1 MTKRALVAV
10 LTAGLSCCGMCSAQ
24 SAMATFNVLT
34 RTFMI
39 QNGQSRATAFSISV
53 DNREYWITA
62 KHVFTGIKRGPA
74 GEFKMKRLVANILS
88 QDGGESGNDQRWL
101 TEQFTVMDPGKDIYI
116 LVLVPAR
123 VLGNTDRSMV
133 LQAQPY
139 GPMLGGDCEF
149 LGFPW
154 LGGWK
159 THIGQSKHWV
169 WLPYVKR
176 CEVSGTMSEH
186 KVWVLDGINN
196 EGFSGGPVVYNT
208 GPNQRVFAVISGFYQ
223 EPLEVVSLPAS
234 GQKPT
239 SHVPQPPKLPEKPKK
254 NPDKQIVEAN
264 SGFIVAFGIEPA
276 LDAIRAN
283 PIGPLI
289 PEPTEGTGQK

>member
-1 MTKRALVAV
+1 MMARRALLVV
-10 LTAGLSCCGMCSAQ
+10 LAAGLSCCGMCSGE

-39 QNGQSRATAFSISV
+39 QAGQSRATVFSISV

-62 KHVFTGIKRGPA
+62 KHVFTGVKRGPA
-74 GEFKMKRLVANILS
+74 GEFKTKRVVANILS
-88 QDGGESGNDQRWL
+88 QNGGESGNDQTWL
-101 TEQFTVMDPGKDIYI
+101 TEQFTVMDPGKDIDI
-116 LVLVPAR
+116 LVLVPDR
-123 VLGNTDRSMV
+123 ILGNTDRSMV

-159 THIGQSKHWV
+159 THIGESKNWV
-169 WLPYVKR
+169 WLPYIKR
-176 CEVSGTMSEH
+176 CEVSGTLSEH
-186 KVWVLDGINN
+186 NIWVDGINN
-196 EGFSGGPVVYNT
+196 EGFSGGPVVYET
-208 GPNQRVFAVISGFYQ
+208 GPKQRVFAVISGFYQ
-223 EPLEVVSLPAS
+223 EPLEVVSLPAP
-234 GQKPT
+234 GQRST
-239 SHVPQPPKLPEKPKK
+239 SHVPPTPRLQGKPKK
-254 NPDKQIVEAN
+254 NQDKQIVEAN

-276 LDAIRAN
+276 LDVIRAN

-289 PEPTEGTGQK
+289 PVAAQK